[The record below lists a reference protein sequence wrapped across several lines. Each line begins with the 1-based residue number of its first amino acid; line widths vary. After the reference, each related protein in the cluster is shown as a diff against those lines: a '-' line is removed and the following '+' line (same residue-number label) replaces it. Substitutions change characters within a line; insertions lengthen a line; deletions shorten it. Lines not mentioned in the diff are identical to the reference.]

1 MSKLTAQDYT
11 NILKYYKINVKG
23 KSKRQKQKLANN
35 ILANKLCRCIKK
47 VKGANKKTR
56 KIAICNSSVIKK
68 KGLRI
73 KRFTCKKKNK
83 IVGLKK

>member
-11 NILKYYKINVKG
+11 NILKYYKINIKG
-23 KSKRQKQKLANN
+23 KSKKQKQNLANN

-68 KGLRI
+68 KDYVLNDLLV
-73 KRFTCKKKNK
+73 KKKK
-83 IVGLKK
+83 